1 MVLFFSRLLLWVFVL
16 AGMTLLWV
24 ALLDA
29 DEEGFKRSLD
39 RNTSLLV
46 SRWSGK

>member
-1 MVLFFSRLLLWVFVL
+1 MLLFLSRLLVWLFVL
-16 AGMTLLWV
+16 AGMTLVWV
-24 ALLDA
+24 AFLDA

>member
-1 MVLFFSRLLLWVFVL
+1 MLLLFARVVLWSCVL

-39 RNTSLLV
+39 RNASLLV
-46 SRWSGK
+46 GHLAGG